1 MAVLTEARHAG
12 EFILSEGNG
21 HVSRDTITIVS
32 GAGVVKTGTVLGKI
46 TASGKY
52 KPATATGTDGGQ
64 TGAAVNIYEVDAT
77 SADVSVA
84 AVVRQAEINGN
95 LITYGATVDDNT
107 KKAAKAADL
116 AAVGIIVR

>member
-32 GAGVVKTGTVLGKI
+32 GAGVVKAGTVLGKI